1 MWQIMWQTQNVT
13 AKTNNRPPQH
23 KTIPGNMEASDETL
37 DREAGN
43 DMTKV

>member
-1 MWQIMWQTQNVT
+1 MRQIMWQTQNVT
-13 AKTNNRPPQH
+13 AKTNNRSPQH